1 MYVDDGES
9 NDQEDTAVFS
19 QIKGKDMWH
28 GASYQ
33 LLIATRLK
41 TSVFIM

>member
-1 MYVDDGES
+1 MTVDDDGS
-9 NDQEDTAVFS
+9 NDQEDAAVFS
-19 QIKGKDMWH
+19 QINGKDMWH